1 MMKTIDIGHRGYSL
15 DNALSVLETEVSNA
29 IFGGKVKA
37 IKVIHG
43 HGTGALKR
51 GVREWCETQAGRF
64 QAVIPGEEYDM
75 FHLESARMRAD
86 CNSPY
91 DSDLGRK
98 NSAITY
104 LWLW

>member
-1 MMKTIDIGHRGYSL
+1 MMKIIDIGHCGFSL
-15 DNALSVLETEVSNA
+15 DKALSVLETEVSNA
-29 IFGGKVKA
+29 IFEGKVKA

-51 GVREWCETQAGRF
+51 GVREWCKSQTGRF
-64 QAVIPGEEYDM
+64 QAVIPGEDYDM
-75 FHLESARMRAD
+75 FHPDSAGMRSD

-91 DSDLGRK
+91 DSDLGRR
-98 NSAITY
+98 NGAITY